1 LGSEWRNVG
10 PLEATPPFPTALLL
24 ITGDGRVEALTLAST
39 VSAVTSLPP
48 RLLAAAVRAAVR
60 AAVLAAVLAALP
72 SLPDSLA
79 VECVA

>member
-1 LGSEWRNVG
+1 VG

-39 VSAVTSLPP
+39 VSAATSLPP
-48 RLLAAAVRAAVR
+48 RLLAAAVRAAG
-60 AAVLAAVLAALP
+60 LAAVLAALP
-72 SLPDSLA
+72 SLLDSLA

>member
-24 ITGDGRVEALTLAST
+24 IKGDGRVEALTLAST
-39 VSAVTSLPP
+39 VSAATSLPP
-48 RLLAAAVRAAVR
+48 RLL

-72 SLPDSLA
+72 SLLDSLA